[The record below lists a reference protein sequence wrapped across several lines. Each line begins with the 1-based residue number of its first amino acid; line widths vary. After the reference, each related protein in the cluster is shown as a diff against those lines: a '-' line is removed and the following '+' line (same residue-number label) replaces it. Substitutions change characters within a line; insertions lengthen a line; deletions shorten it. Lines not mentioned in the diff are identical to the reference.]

1 MLLPKLGRFG
11 LNSPERFAAFKFLKC
26 LKIRETL
33 SMVKNKNITPDR
45 DITANIGYK
54 ISILITYL
62 VKTKLAFVPPNP
74 NELLITEFISCSSI
88 V

>member
-11 LNSPERFAAFKFLKC
+11 LNSPERFAAFKSLKC

-33 SMVKNKNITPDR
+33 SMVKNKNRIPDR

>member
-1 MLLPKLGRFG
+1 MNNRKAYSLE
-11 LNSPERFAAFKFLKC
+11 PELVAENPVY
-26 LKIRETL
+26 KI
-33 SMVKNKNITPDR
+33 SIVKNKNITPDR

-54 ISILITYL
+54 ISILIPYL